1 MSILHNFLRWLGRS
15 IFRVVVR
22 VEVQGL
28 ERFPA
33 AGPVLVVNN
42 HVNFLDGL
50 LTVIYFPRRVLAF
63 TKAEHLEKKSPL
75 ALLLRIW
82 GAIPVRRETLDVE
95 ALRSALA
102 ALEAGKVLL
111 IDPEGTRSHHG
122 RLQEARPG
130 VVFLAQHSGAA
141 ILPVAIWGQEHFRRN
156 LLRLRRTAVTIW
168 VGQPFTLAGE
178 GCRIRREE
186 RGRMLSQVMYQLAA
200 LLPPDYRGAYA
211 DLEHASDDS
220 LIFPPE
226 ARGTKPGYFRS
237 NR

>member
-1 MSILHNFLRWLGRS
+1 MSMLRNFLRWLGRS
-15 IFRVVVR
+15 ILRVVMR
-22 VEVQGL
+22 VEVKGL
-28 ERFPA
+28 ERFPT

-50 LTVIYFPRRVLAF
+50 LTVVYFPRRVLAF
-63 TKAEHLEKKSPL
+63 TKAENLEKKSPL

-102 ALEAGKVLL
+102 ALEAGRVLL

-122 RLQEARPG
+122 RLQEGRPG

-141 ILPVAIWGQEHFRRN
+141 ILPVAIWGQEHFQLN
-156 LLRLRRTAVTIW
+156 LLRLRRTAVTIR
-168 VGQPFTLAGE
+168 VGRPFTLAG
-178 GCRIRREE
+178 GGRRIRQKE

-200 LLPPDYRGAYA
+200 LLPPDYRGVYA

-220 LIFPPE
+220 LSFLGAII
-226 ARGTKPGYFRS
+226 K
-237 NR
+237 

>member
-1 MSILHNFLRWLGRS
+1 
-15 IFRVVVR
+15 
-22 VEVQGL
+22 VQGL

-82 GAIPVRRETLDVE
+82 GAIPVRRETLDVD

-141 ILPVAIWGQEHFRRN
+141 ILPVAIWGQEHFREQ
-156 LLRLRRTAVTIW
+156 LLRLRRTAVTIR
-168 VGQPFTLAGE
+168 VGQPFTLAG
-178 GCRIRREE
+178 GGHRIRQEE

-200 LLPPDYRGAYA
+200 LLPPDYRGVYA
-211 DLEHASDDS
+211 DLEHANDDA
-220 LIFPPE
+220 LNFLPE
-226 ARGTKPGYFRS
+226 AQS
-237 NR
+237 NLRRE

>member
-22 VEVQGL
+22 VEVKGL
-28 ERFPA
+28 ERFPT

-50 LTVIYFPRRVLAF
+50 LTMAYFPRRVLVF
-63 TKAEHLEKKSPL
+63 TKAENLEKKSPL
-75 ALLLRIW
+75 AFLLRVW

-141 ILPVAIWGQEHFRRN
+141 ILPVAIWGQEHLRRN
-156 LLRLRRTAVTIW
+156 LLRFRRTAVTIR
-168 VGQPFTLAGE
+168 VGQPFTLAG
-178 GCRIRREE
+178 GGRRIRQEE
-186 RGRMLSQVMYQLAA
+186 RGRMLCQVMYQLAA

-211 DLEHASDDS
+211 DLEHASDDALS
-220 LIFPPE
+220 FLPD
-226 ARGTKPGYFRS
+226 AT
-237 NR
+237 